1 MLFRKTRRDIWGN
14 KVQFFAILVIVLL
27 GSMFFAGFSSL
38 ADVQDNYIKKYYKE
52 YNLPDVWAYYSGITK
67 KQAEKIEEVDG
78 VKSIYPRHTLS
89 VTVFDKNSQ
98 LMMMSYD
105 SDVKIGKLYVEK
117 GRVAKNA
124 KEIVI
129 DVEYAK
135 ANKLEIGNKIKVKYN
150 NNKTELKIV
159 GFIESTEYLSKIQ
172 DSLADVPNH
181 KAYGIAYFSK
191 ESTKKIIGADNP
203 LYNEV
208 LIDIKKSVDVEK
220 IRKEIS
226 KKTKKANYLYCIS
239 RSLNGSY
246 ASFKSEIEQNKNYSY
261 LFPLVFFLIAAA
273 MIFIT
278 VNKLTEAQRMQIG
291 IMKAL
296 GTRHRKILAHYVI
309 SPVIISS
316 IGALLGTV
324 IGSIW
329 IPKVMLN
336 IKAEIYDLP
345 GIKPVVSFDNIIP
358 SVVLMVICAA
368 IAAMLSCKKIL
379 KENAASAM
387 RPESPKI
394 KQSLVIEKNE
404 GFWTRL
410 RMDTRIVWRNVFFNK
425 RRVFLSALG
434 IVGSM
439 VVMVIGLG
447 MNDSVNMILETQYR
461 DIYRYDAQVALNY
474 SINEKNGITRLSD
487 IDHLK
492 MPKNTNGLAYTDI
505 GCEISLK
512 GEKEEILYA
521 SLVAFEGKMDKYF
534 SILDETRKEI
544 KPQNGSVIISSKLA
558 NRYNYKK
565 GDKITFTT
573 IDPNYKSK
581 KIRAKIGAISMQYLT
596 QDIYCTETFMKNHD
610 LNPNPLKMLVNYNHQ
625 KTTFKQ
631 FEEKMLDNPEVS
643 TVKSIKEIEKS
654 MVQSTEA
661 MKGMI
666 LIMFIGSLII
676 SLVVVSNISSINFM
690 ERKRTLATMKV
701 LGCNRRRMYGLFLK
715 ENLLITLLGGILGIP
730 AGAGILKIILD
741 GSETTTTSFPYPSIF
756 LNVIISFICLLIF
769 TVIANITIYRR
780 IKKLDMVESLKSIE

>member
-208 LIDIKKSVDVEK
+208 LIDIKKSADVEK

-278 VNKLTEAQRMQIG
+278 VNKLTEAQHIHFSP
-291 IMKAL
+291 
-296 GTRHRKILAHYVI
+296 RH
-309 SPVIISS
+309 SS
-316 IGALLGTV
+316 HAR
-324 IGSIW
+324 
-329 IPKVMLN
+329 
-336 IKAEIYDLP
+336 
-345 GIKPVVSFDNIIP
+345 
-358 SVVLMVICAA
+358 C
-368 IAAMLSCKKIL
+368 
-379 KENAASAM
+379 
-387 RPESPKI
+387 
-394 KQSLVIEKNE
+394 
-404 GFWTRL
+404 
-410 RMDTRIVWRNVFFNK
+410 
-425 RRVFLSALG
+425 
-434 IVGSM
+434 
-439 VVMVIGLG
+439 
-447 MNDSVNMILETQYR
+447 
-461 DIYRYDAQVALNY
+461 
-474 SINEKNGITRLSD
+474 
-487 IDHLK
+487 
-492 MPKNTNGLAYTDI
+492 
-505 GCEISLK
+505 
-512 GEKEEILYA
+512 
-521 SLVAFEGKMDKYF
+521 
-534 SILDETRKEI
+534 
-544 KPQNGSVIISSKLA
+544 SS
-558 NRYNYKK
+558 
-565 GDKITFTT
+565 
-573 IDPNYKSK
+573 
-581 KIRAKIGAISMQYLT
+581 
-596 QDIYCTETFMKNHD
+596 H
-610 LNPNPLKMLVNYNHQ
+610 
-625 KTTFKQ
+625 
-631 FEEKMLDNPEVS
+631 
-643 TVKSIKEIEKS
+643 
-654 MVQSTEA
+654 
-661 MKGMI
+661 
-666 LIMFIGSLII
+666 
-676 SLVVVSNISSINFM
+676 
-690 ERKRTLATMKV
+690 
-701 LGCNRRRMYGLFLK
+701 
-715 ENLLITLLGGILGIP
+715 
-730 AGAGILKIILD
+730 
-741 GSETTTTSFPYPSIF
+741 
-756 LNVIISFICLLIF
+756 
-769 TVIANITIYRR
+769 
-780 IKKLDMVESLKSIE
+780 

>member
-1 MLFRKTRRDIWGN
+1 
-14 KVQFFAILVIVLL
+14 
-27 GSMFFAGFSSL
+27 
-38 ADVQDNYIKKYYKE
+38 
-52 YNLPDVWAYYSGITK
+52 
-67 KQAEKIEEVDG
+67 
-78 VKSIYPRHTLS
+78 
-89 VTVFDKNSQ
+89 
-98 LMMMSYD
+98 MMSYD

-208 LIDIKKSVDVEK
+208 LIDIKKSADVEK

-309 SPVIISS
+309 SPVIIGS

-404 GFWTRL
+404 GF
-410 RMDTRIVWRNVFFNK
+410 
-425 RRVFLSALG
+425 
-434 IVGSM
+434 
-439 VVMVIGLG
+439 
-447 MNDSVNMILETQYR
+447 
-461 DIYRYDAQVALNY
+461 
-474 SINEKNGITRLSD
+474 
-487 IDHLK
+487 
-492 MPKNTNGLAYTDI
+492 
-505 GCEISLK
+505 
-512 GEKEEILYA
+512 
-521 SLVAFEGKMDKYF
+521 
-534 SILDETRKEI
+534 
-544 KPQNGSVIISSKLA
+544 
-558 NRYNYKK
+558 
-565 GDKITFTT
+565 
-573 IDPNYKSK
+573 
-581 KIRAKIGAISMQYLT
+581 
-596 QDIYCTETFMKNHD
+596 
-610 LNPNPLKMLVNYNHQ
+610 
-625 KTTFKQ
+625 
-631 FEEKMLDNPEVS
+631 
-643 TVKSIKEIEKS
+643 
-654 MVQSTEA
+654 
-661 MKGMI
+661 
-666 LIMFIGSLII
+666 
-676 SLVVVSNISSINFM
+676 
-690 ERKRTLATMKV
+690 
-701 LGCNRRRMYGLFLK
+701 
-715 ENLLITLLGGILGIP
+715 
-730 AGAGILKIILD
+730 
-741 GSETTTTSFPYPSIF
+741 
-756 LNVIISFICLLIF
+756 
-769 TVIANITIYRR
+769 
-780 IKKLDMVESLKSIE
+780 